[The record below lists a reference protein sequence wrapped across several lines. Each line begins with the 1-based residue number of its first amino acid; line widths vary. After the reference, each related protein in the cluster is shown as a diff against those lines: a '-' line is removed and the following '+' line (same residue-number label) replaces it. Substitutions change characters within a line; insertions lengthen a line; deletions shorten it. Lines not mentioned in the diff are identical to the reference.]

1 MKALF
6 ADLSERTRQRHKDI
20 NAYKANE
27 RRQVHALFDAIQ
39 VAVDTGQPD
48 RASMLL
54 KEMHAI
60 VESALA
66 RRSQVPLRIGA

>member
-6 ADLSERTRQRHKDI
+6 ADLSERARQRNMDI
-20 NAYKANE
+20 HAYKASE
-27 RRQVHALFDAIQ
+27 RQQVHALFDAIQ
-39 VAVDTGQPD
+39 VAVAKGQHD

-60 VESALA
+60 VGSALA
-66 RRSQVPLRIGA
+66 RRSEVPLRIGA